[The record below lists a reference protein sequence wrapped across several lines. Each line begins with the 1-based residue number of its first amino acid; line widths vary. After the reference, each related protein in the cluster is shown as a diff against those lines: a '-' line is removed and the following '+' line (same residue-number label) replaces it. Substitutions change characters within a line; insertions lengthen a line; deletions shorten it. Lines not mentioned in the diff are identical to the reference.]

1 MSLTIFLH
9 NHIHKDGENRARVFR
24 VTKRVAINLY
34 RELAYQER
42 CCDRAHGYR
51 LFYHELYM
59 PYPLYNNARDG
70 ITTDCSRYPL
80 AIIRMQTDVTAA
92 FVCLVRQ
99 TILNDVLPLST
110 LLSLLFSISLLS
122 FHFSLLFSLSLSFS
136 PLFIF
141 SLFYSFFFLF
151 YKNNTNLHELINN
164 KK

>member
-9 NHIHKDGENRARVFR
+9 NHVHKDGENRARVFR

-34 RELAYQER
+34 RELAYQGR

-51 LFYHELYM
+51 LFYRELHM
-59 PYPLYNNARDG
+59 PYPLYNNTRDG

-99 TILNDVLPLST
+99 TILNDVLLPLST
-110 LLSLLFSISLLS
+110 LFSLLFSILYFLFTSLLS
-122 FHFSLLFSLSLSFS
+122 FLSPSFYFFSLLL
-136 PLFIF
+136 
-141 SLFYSFFFLF
+141 FLF
-151 YKNNTNLHELINN
+151 YKNKKNLHA
-164 KK
+164 